1 MKILMVC
8 LGNICRSPL
17 AHGVLQQL
25 ADDKGLG
32 WTIDSAGTGGW
43 HIGNPPDDRAI
54 AIAKDHGIDISGQQA
69 QQLGSGHFDRF
80 DHIFAMDRANL
91 RSLLT
96 TAETADQRA
105 RIQLFLPDKEVPDPY
120 YDDDLFEI
128 VYQLIEAR
136 CEELIELWSSA
147 PNTV

>member
-1 MKILMVC
+1 MVC

-25 ADDKGLG
+25 ADDKGLD
-32 WTIDSAGTGGW
+32 WTVDSAGTGGW

-69 QQLGSGHFDRF
+69 QQLCKGHFDRF
-80 DHIFAMDRANL
+80 DHILAMDRANL

-96 TAETADQRA
+96 TAETAEQRA
-105 RIQLFLPDKEVPDPY
+105 RIQLFLPNNEVPDPY

-128 VYQLIEAR
+128 VYQLVEAR
-136 CEELIELWSSA
+136 CKELIELWSST

>member
-43 HIGNPPDDRAI
+43 HIGNPPDNRAI

-69 QQLGSGHFDRF
+69 QQLCSGDFDRF
-80 DHIFAMDRANL
+80 DHILAMDRANL
-91 RSLLT
+91 RSLVT
-96 TAETADQRA
+96 MAETAEQRA
-105 RIQLFLPDKEVPDPY
+105 RIQLFLPDNEVPDPY

-128 VYQLIEAR
+128 VYQLVEAR
-136 CEELIELWSSA
+136 CEELIELWGSA
-147 PNTV
+147 PSTL